1 MSHTMKHHFFKLLL
15 LLLVPLSIQVHAQIN
30 QRAKIVLKNGI
41 IVNGGIVESF
51 DDKFLKV
58 SIDSSNII
66 LIRYDH
72 MKRII
77 FKGKVNTEGASEE
90 ILMLQPS
97 LNIESFYH
105 EFRGGLLIGEENT
118 SFTVQTINGYQFS
131 KYLGTG
137 LGLGVNKY
145 GNYITLPIY
154 ATVKGYLYDKK
165 VSPFYYGDIGYG
177 FAWQTNKNETTFG
190 LDNVQGGLY
199 WQLGLGYQINFHQS
213 AMVFSLG
220 YLNQTSTANYTYF
233 RGWDI
238 SDVEISERRILRRF
252 AISIGFLF

>member
-1 MSHTMKHHFFKLLL
+1 MKHPFFKIMLFVFLAS
-15 LLLVPLSIQVHAQIN
+15 SIQALAQIN
-30 QRAKIVLKNGI
+30 QKAKIVLKNGI
-41 IVNGGIVESF
+41 TINGAIVESF
-51 DDKFLKV
+51 DDRFLKIN
-58 SIDSSNII
+58 IDSSNTI

-77 FKGKVNTEGASEE
+77 FKGKAKTEGTSEE
-90 ILMLQPS
+90 IIALQPT

-105 EFRGGLLIGEENT
+105 EFRGGLLVGEENT

-177 FAWQTNKNETTFG
+177 FAWQSNKNENVFE

-199 WQLGLGYQINFHQS
+199 WQLGLGYQINFYKS
-213 AMVFSLG
+213 AMTFTLG
-220 YLNQTSTANYTYF
+220 YSNQDSKAEYTYF
-233 RGWDI
+233 SGWDI
-238 SDVEISERRILRRF
+238 NSVKVSERRILRRF